1 MVGSVFAEK
10 YRYCALK
17 ENCSSSVVFLIMQ
30 TTEKLSDEQL
40 KNFKAARGGSLNTK
54 QERFAMESGLKNV
67 EAYYYMGALQMV
79 YADYTKDPNNPYV
92 KFIRWEK

>member
-1 MVGSVFAEK
+1 
-10 YRYCALK
+10 
-17 ENCSSSVVFLIMQ
+17 
-30 TTEKLSDEQL
+30 
-40 KNFKAARGGSLNTK
+40 
-54 QERFAMESGLKNV
+54 MESGLKNV